1 MSVLNPALGKTVSAL
16 SLTVQN
22 VATDGTLTNAVNG
35 TDAFGTSGIVAPAA
49 INVATLVVSSNALHT
64 SSYTVTLG
72 ILDEFELTASKV
84 TENIRGLD
92 RPHAHNVPIALAYG
106 FTISE
111 ILRPGDEA
119 CQLAGIWFGGNTKI
133 VKCVFAARR
142 RRWTLYGVMTDY
154 VENYAQGKNIG
165 RLTCRP
171 CNVGASSVAI
181 ATGVDR

>member
-16 SLTVQN
+16 NLTVQN
-22 VATDGTLTNAVNG
+22 VSTAGALTNAVNG
-35 TDAFGTSGIVAPAA
+35 TDGFGSPVATA
-49 INVATLVVSSNALHT
+49 INIATLVTSSNALHT
-64 SSYTVTLG
+64 ATYTVTLG

-92 RPHAHNVPIALAYG
+92 RPHAHNVPISLAYG

-111 ILRPGDEA
+111 ILRPQA
-119 CQLAGIWFGGNTKI
+119 AFCQLAGIWFGGNTKI
-133 VKCVFAARR
+133 VKTVFAARR
-142 RRWTLYGVMTDY
+142 RRWTLYGIMTDY
-154 VENYAQGKNIG
+154 IESYAQGKNVG

-171 CNVGASSVAI
+171 VNVGATSVAI